1 MKMTDLI
8 ICYFLEMIQGRI
20 ERVRL
25 LWVNRENPNEVN
37 SNLKHLYL
45 AFFSTFLNYE
55 LKLENHK
62 N

>member
-37 SNLKHLYL
+37 SNLKHLNS
-45 AFFSTFLNYE
+45 FFSTFLNYE

>member
-37 SNLKHLYL
+37 TNLKHLYS
-45 AFFSTFLNYE
+45 FFSTFLNYE